1 MKNFLI
7 GFVFSTLLMFTVVYG
22 TVVNPSLMTN
32 IFDTSESQ
40 DEIIETADTTITEEK
55 SINPSYLERLQKGNT
70 LFEGG
75 YYPLA
80 ITEYEYAAEFEPT
93 LSEPYYKLGQAYF
106 YDYSY
111 ENAREAL
118 NIAIQNNPSNLDA
131 QVLLGRVYLT
141 IEQFETAKTHFDSL
155 GRGVAQV
162 EYYQGLLN
170 AFFKD
175 YENAEINFNFVIE
188 SGADGALSSNSQTY
202 LAAIEDAAL
211 AEEGSP
217 LYLQTLIAQ
226 GYTETEEVELAMASL
241 YEILR
246 EEPTYRDAWII
257 LGYAYLTQ
265 EHYRDAQDAL
275 LKALELDPAKP
286 ETRYFLGLSYFGE
299 DQYAAAVTQL
309 QLAVESGYEPRVQAY
324 QKLADVAVLAEQF
337 DIAVKAY
344 ETVLILNSSDV
355 TLYIR
360 PIWLYLDKLNNADR
374 AKELAEQAI
383 QEHPNNAM
391 SYNLLGWVQVAQNDL
406 SNAEQNLNYALIL
419 DSDLAAAYLNLGWL
433 EQKKE
438 NFEQAKEHYKRCY
451 TLDPSGSVGNLAAN
465 RYNEILN

>member
-1 MKNFLI
+1 
-7 GFVFSTLLMFTVVYG
+7 
-22 TVVNPSLMTN
+22 
-32 IFDTSESQ
+32 
-40 DEIIETADTTITEEK
+40 
-55 SINPSYLERLQKGNT
+55 
-70 LFEGG
+70 
-75 YYPLA
+75 
-80 ITEYEYAAEFEPT
+80 
-93 LSEPYYKLGQAYF
+93 
-106 YDYSY
+106 
-111 ENAREAL
+111 
-118 NIAIQNNPSNLDA
+118 
-131 QVLLGRVYLT
+131 
-141 IEQFETAKTHFDSL
+141 
-155 GRGVAQV
+155 
-162 EYYQGLLN
+162 
-170 AFFKD
+170 
-175 YENAEINFNFVIE
+175 
-188 SGADGALSSNSQTY
+188 
-202 LAAIEDAAL
+202 
-211 AEEGSP
+211 
-217 LYLQTLIAQ
+217 
-226 GYTETEEVELAMASL
+226 MASL